1 MGAEVQAAVSLFPWS
16 TSSRFQPRDRGG
28 VRMHGRDA
36 RNPPWQMHIC
46 VSVLSV
52 YVRVVSVGGE
62 CMCKCMWV
70 CQVRV

>member
-1 MGAEVQAAVSLFPWS
+1 
-16 TSSRFQPRDRGG
+16 
-28 VRMHGRDA
+28 MHGRDA

-70 CQVRV
+70 SSACLNVWGRVYL